1 MAEQW
6 QFIFAVFLMYG
17 FIFTIYT
24 LSNGAIYGLES
35 ASAFETDTSDYTE
48 ATFTDWLTG
57 GIGTLIGFFTVLFVP
72 VNDYWWLTMINWAII
87 GTSAYLFLKMIR
99 GGG

>member
-6 QFIFAVFLMYG
+6 QFIFAVFCMYG
-17 FIFTIYT
+17 FVFMMYA

-35 ASAFETDTSDYTE
+35 ASVLEPSGVETGG
-48 ATFTDWLTG
+48 FTDWLTG

-72 VNDYWWLTMINWAII
+72 IHDFWWMTPINWAII
-87 GTSAYLFLKMIR
+87 GTTTYLFLKMIR